1 MNEIEKNRLL
11 SRITMDKAV
20 LTGKPVVR
28 KMRISVEQI
37 LDMLVSGF
45 LPEQIIEEFPF
56 LESDDI
62 KACILFANNLV
73 KEESEM
79 LSTL

>member
-1 MNEIEKNRLL
+1 M
-11 SRITMDKAV
+11 
-20 LTGKPVVR
+20 
-28 KMRISVEQI
+28 
-37 LDMLVSGF
+37 
-45 LPEQIIEEFPF
+45 EEFPF

>member
-20 LTGKPVVR
+20 LTGKPVDR

-45 LPEQIIEEFPF
+45 LPEQIMEEFPF

>member
-1 MNEIEKNRLL
+1 MKEIEKARLL
-11 SRITMDKAV
+11 SRITMEKEI

-37 LDMLVSGF
+37 LDMLGAGF
-45 LPEQIIEEFPF
+45 TPDQIIEEYPF

-62 KACILFANNLV
+62 KACILFANKLV
-73 KEESEM
+73 KEE
-79 LSTL
+79 TLQEADF

>member
-45 LPEQIIEEFPF
+45 LPEQIMEEFPF
-56 LESDDI
+56 LERDDI

-73 KEESEM
+73 KDESEM

>member
-11 SRITMDKAV
+11 SRITMNKAV

-45 LPEQIIEEFPF
+45 LP
-56 LESDDI
+56 
-62 KACILFANNLV
+62 
-73 KEESEM
+73 
-79 LSTL
+79 